1 MARFARIALDVP
13 LPRLFD
19 YLTPGISTDDVG
31 RRVHVPFGK
40 RNLVGLVLEITDTPD
55 YPEEKLKFLKAIDTS
70 LPPLPGDVLDLFRF
84 CASYYHYPIGQVA
97 LSALPTALRRWE
109 FECPKPVVRYAL
121 TAAGQQA
128 LPDALPARAVA
139 RHRLAER
146 LKTGSADST
155 ELNRLCGDAPKVIQ
169 DWLEK
174 GWAII
179 HEDAP
184 SAAAVVRPDLLKEQQ
199 TAIAAVR
206 QALGLGDFSAFLLH
220 GITGS
225 GKTEV
230 YLHLVEEVISKGRQA
245 LILVPEIGLTPQ
257 LTQRVASRF
266 PETTIS
272 VLHSGLPEGERL
284 LRWKQAAAGKAGIV
298 LGTRLSVFTPMPT
311 LGLIIVDEEH
321 DASFSQQEGLRY
333 SARDLAVFRARQRNI
348 PVLLGSA
355 TPSLESWHNAETG
368 RYTRLTLPNRATGAS
383 LPELSLID
391 IRNQQLEEGLSRQA
405 LQSIGETLSR
415 KEQALV
421 FINRRGYA
429 PVLHCPVCA
438 WVAPCPRCSTRLT
451 LHRQGHRLRC
461 HHCGHEERIPAACP
475 ECGNSDILAIGRGTQ
490 RVEETLARHFPMAAI
505 IRADRDS
512 TRRKGSWDAM
522 QASIHSGDANLIVGT
537 QLISK
542 GHDFPNL
549 TLVVVLDADGALFSL
564 DFRAEERLFAQL
576 MQVAGRAGRA
586 DKSGKVI
593 IQTLYPEHALFQNLL
608 SHDYAAFTREQLLH
622 RKLFNLPPFSRQAV
636 LRTESHQLKDS
647 ILWLSKARGLID
659 EHNDVQVFEPVS
671 APMPRKAGLER
682 AQLWLQSSSRSSLQR
697 VLQSWLPKL
706 HALRATGTRWHLDV
720 DPVEN

>member
-19 YLTPGISTDDVG
+19 YQTPGISTDDIG

-40 RNLVGLVLEITDTPD
+40 KNVVGLVLEVTDSPD
-55 YPEEKLKFLKAIDTS
+55 FPEEKLKSLKAIDTV

-109 FECPKPVVRYAL
+109 FEPPKPVARYAL
-121 TAAGQQA
+121 TLEGQQA
-128 LPDALPARAVA
+128 LPNALPARAVA
-139 RHRLAER
+139 RHRLAVR
-146 LKTGSADST
+146 LKSGSADSI

-169 DWLEK
+169 DWIEK
-174 GWAII
+174 GWAIL
-179 HEDAP
+179 HEDA
-184 SAAAVVRPDLLKEQQ
+184 SVEATITRPVLLTEQQ
-199 TAIAAVR
+199 TAVEAVT
-206 QALGLGDFSAFLLH
+206 QALGGFAAFLLH
-220 GITGS
+220 GVTGS

-230 YLHLVEEVISKGRQA
+230 YLRLVEQALSKGRQA

-257 LTQRVASRF
+257 FTQRVAARF
-266 PETTIS
+266 PETPIS
-272 VLHSGLPEGERL
+272 VLHSGLAEGERL

-298 LGTRLSVFTPMPT
+298 LGTRLSVFTPLPD

-348 PVLLGSA
+348 PVVLGSA

-368 RYTRLTLPNRATGAS
+368 RYTRLTLPDRATGAS

-391 IRNQQLEEGLSRQA
+391 IHNMPLDEGLSPHA
-405 LQSIGETLSR
+405 IKAIGETLSR

-451 LHRQGHRLRC
+451 LHRHGHRLRC
-461 HHCGHEERIPAACP
+461 HHCGHEEHIPAACP
-475 ECGNSDILAIGRGTQ
+475 ACGNPDIRAIGQGTQ
-490 RVEETLARHFPMAAI
+490 RVEDALARHFPAARI
-505 IRADRDS
+505 VRADRDN
-512 TRRKGSWDAM
+512 TRRKGSWDDM
-522 QASIHSGDANLIVGT
+522 QASIHSGEADLIVGT
-537 QLISK
+537 QLIAK

-549 TLVVVLDADGALFSL
+549 TLVIALDADGALFSL

-586 DKSGKVI
+586 DKPGRVL
-593 IQTLYPEHALFQNLL
+593 IQTGFPDHPLFSSLVT
-608 SHDYAAFTREQLLH
+608 HDYAGFVRAQLAM
-622 RKLFNLPPFSRQAV
+622 RKAGMLPPFSRQAV
-636 LRTESHQLKDS
+636 LRTEAHELGTAMA
-647 ILWLSKARGLID
+647 WLARARELIPV
-659 EHNDVQVFEPVS
+659 HPDVEVFEPVP
-671 APMPRKAGLER
+671 APLLRKAGLER
-682 AQLWLQSSSRSSLQR
+682 AQLWLQSPSRGSLQK
-697 VLQSWLPKL
+697 VLQEWAPRL
-706 HALRATGTRWHLDV
+706 HALRAAGTRWHLDV
-720 DPVEN
+720 DPAEN